1 MIALSRRSFL
11 ATSAMAVSG
20 ALLSTPHR
28 AAGEEQASIAAYGG
42 FRMGMASYSLRS
54 YGLGEAIAHTA
65 DLGLHWIE
73 LFGGHQGVTADGEA
87 ITDLLTTLE
96 DHGVELYAYWAG
108 DFREDEEQNRA
119 LFEFARRCGVSLLTG
134 HPLPESLPMLEA
146 FVTEYDIKVGV
157 HNHGP
162 GHLYDTVDDMLN
174 AAEPWDERIGFCLDI
189 GHCMRSGEDPVEAVG
204 RLGDRL
210 YGIHLKDHEHIGRDD
225 PAQTIAG
232 EGALDLPALCEALRA
247 INYDAPIMVEYD
259 KEVTVEEI
267 RQGLANVADAANR

>member
-1 MIALSRRSFL
+1 LLGA
-11 ATSAMAVSG
+11 ANAEVSG
-20 ALLSTPHR
+20 DT
-28 AAGEEQASIAAYGG
+28 YGG
-42 FRMGMASYSLRS
+42 LRMGMASYSLRNYS
-54 YGLGEAIAHTA
+54 LEEAIAHTA

-73 LFGGHQGVTADGEA
+73 LFSGHQGVTADGEA

-108 DFREDEEQNRA
+108 DFQEDEEQNRA

-162 GHLYDTVDDMLN
+162 DHLYDTVDDMLE

-225 PAQTIAG
+225 PPQTIVG
-232 EGALDLPALCEALRA
+232 EGALDLPGLCEALRA

-259 KEVTVEEI
+259 KEVTLEEI
-267 RQGLANVADAANR
+267 RQGLANVAEAATE